1 MKVLWRK
8 AACAVALAAA
18 AISVQ
23 LAPGTVRAADE
34 YPSQNIRFVC
44 AFPAGSGADV
54 LVRYF
59 ADKVSKL
66 AGATVIVEN
75 RPGAASNIAA
85 EYTARS
91 KPDGYTMFVHSGNS
105 IAGNMHMFRKP
116 PINVVTDL
124 QTIATINKQAF
135 MITVRKDSPV
145 QSLRELTATL
155 KQKGP
160 NGSYAV
166 NATSGMVLAEV
177 YKQKE
182 GLETVQVRYG
192 SSAESVNDLL
202 SGAVDFGS
210 HDPVFA
216 LAQVRAGRLRVLAIG
231 SGQRME
237 GTPEIPTMAEQGVPI
252 DQLGWWGV
260 MVPKGTPRPVV
271 DKINGW
277 FNQVLKTEETKQ
289 FVTNQG
295 GDVFIST
302 PEEAQALMANTV
314 DEWKELV
321 AIAKIPQQ

>member
-1 MKVLWRK
+1 MKHLWRK
-8 AACAVALAAA
+8 AVRFGALA
-18 AISVQ
+18 
-23 LAPGTVRAADE
+23 LTVASLQGVAGPARAADE
-34 YPSQNIRFVC
+34 YPSQNIRFIC

-59 ADKVSKL
+59 ADKVGKL
-66 AGATVIVEN
+66 AGATIIVEN

-85 EYTARS
+85 EHTARS
-91 KPDGYTMFVHSGNS
+91 KPDGYTLFVHSGNS

-116 PINVVTDL
+116 PINVLTDL

-145 QSLRELTATL
+145 QTLQELTELL
-155 KQKGP
+155 KKKGAE
-160 NGSYAV
+160 GSYAV

-177 YKQKE
+177 YKQKA

-192 SSAESVNDLL
+192 SSAESVNDML
-202 SGAVDFGS
+202 SGAVDFGA

-216 LAQVRAGRLRVLAIG
+216 LAQVRAGRFRVLAIG

-237 GTPEIPTMAEQGVPI
+237 GTPDIPTMAEQGVQI

-260 MVPKGTPRPVV
+260 MVPKGTPKPIV

-277 FNQVLKTEETKQ
+277 FNEALKTEETKQ

-302 PEEAQALMANTV
+302 PEESQKLMERTV
-314 DEWKELV
+314 EEWRDLV
-321 AIAKIPQQ
+321 QIAKIPQQ